1 VITINELNKEQIE
14 MCDLLWMLDSTEE
27 VEVFLAQL
35 VKPQQRQMAETLI
48 ELMLQSALEETIQEM
63 TDYPDAAAL
72 LAKVKNS

>member
-1 VITINELNKEQIE
+1 MITINELNKEQIE

-27 VEVFLAQL
+27 VDVFLAQL

-48 ELMLQSALEETIQEM
+48 ELMLQSAMEEIVQEM

>member
-1 VITINELNKEQIE
+1 MITINELNKEQIE

-27 VEVFLAQL
+27 VDVFLAQL
-35 VKPQQRQMAETLI
+35 ANPQQRQMAKTLI
-48 ELMLQSALEETIQEM
+48 ELMLQSAMEESIQEM

>member
-27 VEVFLAQL
+27 VDVFLAQL

-48 ELMLQSALEETIQEM
+48 ELMLQSAMEEIVQEM

>member
-27 VEVFLAQL
+27 VDVFLAQL
-35 VKPQQRQMAETLI
+35 ANPQQRQMAKTLI
-48 ELMLQSALEETIQEM
+48 ELMLQSAMEESIQEM